1 MPLTLRESRRP
12 KPGRLRYRG
21 AAAARNARRRR
32 GAETALLA
40 LLLLG
45 SLLASPAL
53 AATFHVAGSGDDAVE
68 GSAERPWRTLQA
80 AAERIR
86 AGDTCIVHAGV
97 YRETVRPRHSGQ
109 PGKPLRFEA
118 ASGGRPV
125 IDGSDPIAGPWS
137 VHEGRVYRTQVDRE
151 FEQLFSDG
159 EMLVEARWPNRS
171 FPDQLWNRDRWATAD
186 AGSRYG
192 KMVDA
197 DLAATGIDWTGGLA
211 VLNVAHQFFTWTRPI
226 VRHAAGSDTFEY
238 PQDLA
243 GITRYASET
252 RPWEDDRYYLVGKLE
267 ALDAPG
273 EWHLDRETRTLYL
286 WLPDG
291 SDPTLRRITA
301 KARTAGLIV
310 EEKNHVE
317 IRGID
322 FFACGFRFERCI
334 AGLVEDSRLL
344 YPAFARHLGQPGYA
358 EDRGCAQMNGDD
370 HTVRRCLFT
379 RAATDGLR
387 MSGRRNTVEDCLVE
401 DVSWDGSLA
410 HGGVWLHNPGAAADG
425 STVRYSTVRRGGN
438 ALVNFR
444 GPGHVVEHNHVYEG
458 GLACKDVALVYTGLP
473 TAAGGV
479 VRYNWVH
486 GCRTE
491 EGAGLGIRGDDQTRG
506 LTVHHN
512 VVWECGRD
520 GIIVKG
526 DDNLVCN
533 NTVFGIGTLKKP
545 GNGINLHVEPEPRKP
560 WRHQWPLLEIQNR
573 HSRIANNAAPSITGS
588 NAGDPFPFK
597 DNLEH
602 NFEGVNP
609 GLADPADFDFRPRP
623 DSPLVDAG
631 LVIPGMT
638 DGFHGSAPDI
648 GAYESGQDAWRP
660 GIRWNPDAVE

>member
-1 MPLTLRESRRP
+1 MLE
-12 KPGRLRYRG
+12 
-21 AAAARNARRRR
+21 AVI
-32 GAETALLA
+32 ALLVLA
-40 LLLLG
+40 
-45 SLLASPAL
+45 SLLVAPAP
-53 AATFHVAGSGDDAVE
+53 AATFHVAASGDDAAD
-68 GSAERPWRTLQA
+68 GSAERPWHTLQA
-80 AAERIR
+80 AAERLR
-86 AGDTCIVHAGV
+86 AGDTCIVHGGV
-97 YRETVRPRHSGQ
+97 YRETVRPRHSGE
-109 PGKPLRFEA
+109 PGKPVRFEA
-118 ASGGRPV
+118 APGSRPV

-137 VHEGRVYRTQVDRE
+137 VHEGRVYRAPVDRE
-151 FEQLFSDG
+151 FGQLFADG

-171 FPDQLWNRDRWATAD
+171 LPEQLWDRDCWATAD

-192 KMVDA
+192 RMVDA

-211 VLNVAHQFFTWTRPI
+211 VLNVAHQFFTWTRP
-226 VRHAAGSDTFEY
+226 VLRHAPGSDTFEY

-243 GITRYASET
+243 GITRYATET

-273 EWHLDRETRTLYL
+273 EWHLDREARTLFL

-291 SDPTLRRITA
+291 SDPTAHRITA
-301 KARTAGLIV
+301 KARDHGLIV
-310 EEKNHVE
+310 DGKNHVE

-322 FFACGFRFERCI
+322 FFACGFRFDRCSH
-334 AGLVEDSRLL
+334 GLVEDSRLR
-344 YPAFARHLGQPGYA
+344 YPAFARHLDQPGHA

-370 HTVRRCLFT
+370 HTVRRCLFA

-387 MSGRRNTVEDCLVE
+387 MAGRRNTVADCLVE

-410 HGGVWLHNPGAAADG
+410 HGGVWLNNPGEAADG
-425 STVRYSTVRRGGN
+425 SVVRDSTLRRGGN

-444 GPGHVVEHNHVYEG
+444 GPGHVVERNHVHDG

-473 TAAGGV
+473 TCAGGV
-479 VRYNWVH
+479 VRRNWVH

-512 VVWECGRD
+512 VVWDCGRD

-533 NTVFGIGTLKKP
+533 NTVFDIGTRAKP
-545 GNGINLHVEPEPRKP
+545 GNGVNLHVEPEPRKP
-560 WRHQWPLLEIQNR
+560 WRNQWPLLDVQNR
-573 HSRIANNAAPSITGS
+573 HSRVANNASPSITGS
-588 NAGDPFPFK
+588 NAGAPFPFG
-597 DNLEH
+597 DILTH
-602 NFEGVNP
+602 NFQGTDYR
-609 GLADPADFDFRPRP
+609 LADPAGFDFRPRP

-631 LVIPGMT
+631 IVIPGIT

-648 GAYESGQDAWRP
+648 GAYESGQDPWRP
-660 GIRWNPDAVE
+660 GVRWNPDAVE